1 MEPRMD
7 SLAEDLRTMV
17 RRPLTERHVAAMR
30 KLAKV
35 VDIPAGTTV
44 MKAGETPAT
53 FNYLLS
59 GEVELFDPETEARIG
74 EFALGPGQ
82 FMGDIGFLANSHA
95 LYSMRAAQNSQL
107 LAVPRQD
114 MLDLMAATP
123 EMSDIIVS
131 VFAARRRRQ
140 LEQGDS
146 ALTIV
151 GRLEDRR
158 VRDVLAF
165 AGRNR
170 IPIAQF
176 DPGSDGAAACAGICT
191 VDPKEPTVIL
201 GRDEVLAATPA
212 AIADRLGLA
221 LPMTEDRLYDVAIV
235 GGGPAG
241 IAAGVYAGA
250 EGLCALVIENLTI
263 GGQAGTSSRIENY
276 MGFPTGISGADL
288 CWRGEVQAMKFG
300 TRFAMPHRVVALA
313 DAEGEF
319 RLTLEDGNVAR
330 ARAVVV
336 ATGVQYRRLAVDR
349 LEAFESAGVYY
360 AATEVEA
367 RYCRDAHVV
376 VIGGGNSAGQAAM
389 FLCRSAAHVH
399 VLVRGTSL
407 AASMSSYLSDRLA
420 KDPAITVHYE
430 TELAALHGHDMLDS
444 VTLRHSGTGTTRDI
458 PARAVFVMVGA
469 APNTEWLKDDVDLD
483 DKGFVRTGRDVGG
496 ASAHATSRPGIF
508 AVGDVRAGS
517 VKRVAS
523 GVGEGSVVISEVW
536 QYLNQGH

>member
-1 MEPRMD
+1 MD

-17 RRPLTERHVAAMR
+17 RRPLTASHVAAMR
-30 KLAKV
+30 KMGHITEIA
-35 VDIPAGTTV
+35 AGMTV
-44 MKAGETPAT
+44 LMAGETPAT

-59 GEVELFDPETEARIG
+59 GEVELFDPETGTRIG

-95 LYSMRAAQNSQL
+95 LYSMRAAQDSQL
-107 LAVPRQD
+107 LVVPRQA
-114 MLDLMAATP
+114 MLDLMAAMP

-151 GRLEDRR
+151 GRTEDRR
-158 VRDVLAF
+158 VREVLAF

-170 IPIAQF
+170 IPIQQF
-176 DPGSDGAAACAGICT
+176 DPGSEGAAACAGVCMLHA
-191 VDPKEPTVIL
+191 DEPTVIL
-201 GRDEVLAATPA
+201 GRSEVLAATPA
-212 AIADRLGLA
+212 AIAERLGLA
-221 LPMTEDRLYDVAIV
+221 LLMTEDRLYDVAIV

-300 TRFAMPHRVVALA
+300 TRFAMPHRVVAL
-313 DAEGEF
+313 DETGGDF

-336 ATGVQYRRLAVDR
+336 ATGVQYRRMAVDR

-360 AATEVEA
+360 AATEIEA

-389 FLCRSAAHVH
+389 FLCRTAAHVH
-399 VLVRGTSL
+399 LLVRGTSL

-420 KDPAITVHYE
+420 KDPAITIHYE
-430 TELAALHGHDMLDS
+430 TELTALHGQDMLDG
-444 VTLRHSGTGTTRDI
+444 VTLRHRGTGAARDI

-469 APNTEWLKDDVDLD
+469 EPNTDWLKDCVDLD

-523 GVGEGSVVISEVW
+523 GVGEGSVVIAEVW
-536 QYLNQGH
+536 RYLNPTP

>member
-1 MEPRMD
+1 MD

-17 RRPLTERHVAAMR
+17 RRPLLPSHIAAMQM
-30 KLAKV
+30 AGTE
-35 VDIPAGTTV
+35 VDVPAGTIV
-44 MKAGETPAT
+44 LHAGALYDH
-53 FNYLLS
+53 FSYLIA
-59 GEVELFDPETEARIG
+59 GEVELMDPETGLRTPG
-74 EFALGPGQ
+74 TMTLGPGQ
-82 FMGDIGFLANSHA
+82 YMGDIGFLANSRS
-95 LYSMRAAQNSQL
+95 LSSMRACQPTRL
-107 LAVPRQD
+107 LRVPRD
-114 MLDLMAATP
+114 AMLALMAANP
-123 EMSDIIVS
+123 EMSDLIVS
-131 VFAARRRRQ
+131 VFAARRRGQ
-140 LEQGDS
+140 LERGVS

-151 GRLEDRR
+151 GGAEDRQ

-170 IPIAQF
+170 IPIQQF
-176 DPGSDGAAACAGICT
+176 DPGSAGAAECTAIAGLNGQGP
-191 VDPKEPTVIL
+191 VVIL
-201 GRDEVLAATPA
+201 GKDEVLAATPA
-212 AIADRLGLA
+212 AIAERLGLA

-250 EGLCALVIENLTI
+250 EGLCAVVIENLTI

-300 TRFAMPHRVVALA
+300 TRFAMPHRVAAL
-313 DAEGEF
+313 DDSTGIF
-319 RLTLEDGNVAR
+319 RLTLENGQIVR

-336 ATGVQYRRLAVDR
+336 ATGVQYRRMPVDR
-349 LEAFESAGVYY
+349 LAHFENAGVYY

-367 RYCRDAHVV
+367 RYCRDCAVV

-389 FLCRSAAHVH
+389 FLSRGAHHVH

-407 AASMSSYLSDRLA
+407 AASMSAYLADRLE
-420 KDPAITVHYE
+420 KDPSITVHYE
-430 TELAALHGHDMLDS
+430 TELDTLHGDASLES
-444 VTLRHSGTGTTRDI
+444 VTLRKAGAIQKI
-458 PARAVFVMVGA
+458 PAKAVFVMVGA
-469 APNTEWLKDDVDLD
+469 APNTDWLKDCVTLD
-483 DKGFVRTGRDVGG
+483 DKGFVRTGREVGG
-496 ASAHATSRPGIF
+496 PTPHATSRPGIY

-536 QYLNQGH
+536 GYLNPGL

>member
-1 MEPRMD
+1 MD

-17 RRPLTERHVAAMR
+17 RRPLTPSHVAA
-30 KLAKV
+30 LHKV
-35 VDIPAGTTV
+35 GQIIDIPAGRAVLT
-44 MKAGETPAT
+44 AGETPAT

-59 GEVELFDPETEARIG
+59 GEIELYDPETGIRIG

-82 FMGDIGFLANSHA
+82 FMGDIGFLANSRA
-95 LYSMRAAQNSQL
+95 LYSMRASQNSQY
-107 LAVPRQD
+107 LAVPRQT

-151 GRLEDRR
+151 GRLDDRR

-170 IPIAQF
+170 IPIQQF
-176 DPGSDGAAACAGICT
+176 DPGSDGAAVCAGVFT
-191 VDPKEPTVIL
+191 LDPDEPAVIL
-201 GRDEVLAATPA
+201 GRDEVLAPTPA

-221 LPMTEDRLYDVAIV
+221 LPLTEDRLYDVAIV

-250 EGLCALVIENLTI
+250 EGLRALVIENLTI

-313 DAEGEF
+313 DAGDEF
-319 RLTLEDGNVAR
+319 HLTLEDGNIAR

-336 ATGVQYRRLAVDR
+336 ATGVQYRRMAVDR
-349 LEAFESAGVYY
+349 LETFESAGVYY
-360 AATEVEA
+360 AATEIEA
-367 RYCRDAHVV
+367 RYCRDAPVV

-430 TELAALHGHDMLDS
+430 TELTALHGQDMLDG
-444 VTLRHSGTGTTRDI
+444 VTLRDRGTGTARDM

-469 APNTEWLKDDVDLD
+469 APNTDWLKDCVDLD
-483 DKGFVRTGRDVGG
+483 DNGFVRTGRDVGG
-496 ASAHATSRPGIF
+496 ASSHATSRPGVF
-508 AVGDVRAGS
+508 AMGDVRTGS

-536 QYLNQGH
+536 QYLHQTP

>member
-1 MEPRMD
+1 MD

-17 RRPLTERHVAAMR
+17 RRPLTATHVAAMQQIGSTTD
-30 KLAKV
+30 V
-35 VDIPAGTTV
+35 PAGTIV
-44 MKAGETPAT
+44 LRPGASQSN
-53 FNYLLS
+53 FIYLLS
-59 GEVELFDPETEARIG
+59 GEVELFDPETQSRIG

-82 FMGDIGFLANSHA
+82 FMGDIGFLAGSHA
-95 LYSMRAAQNSQL
+95 LNTMRAVHDTRL
-107 LAVPRQD
+107 LVVPREA
-114 MLDLMAATP
+114 MLGLMAATP

-151 GRLEDRR
+151 GRAADRR

-170 IPIAQF
+170 IPIQQF
-176 DPGSDGAAACAGICT
+176 DPGSEGADACAGICT
-191 VDPKEPTVIL
+191 LDPDQPTVII

-212 AIADRLGLA
+212 AIAERLGLA
-221 LPMTEDRLYDVAIV
+221 LLMTEERLYDVAIV

-313 DAEGEF
+313 DQDGAF
-319 RLTLEDGNVAR
+319 RLTLEDGNSAR

-336 ATGVQYRRLAVDR
+336 ATGVQYRRMPVDR
-349 LEAFESAGVYY
+349 LESFESAGVYY
-360 AATEVEA
+360 AATEIEA
-367 RYCRDAHVV
+367 RYCRGAEVI

-389 FLCRSAAHVH
+389 FLCRGAAHVH
-399 VLVRGTSL
+399 VLVRGKSL
-407 AASMSSYLSDRLA
+407 AASMSAYLTDRLQ
-420 KDPAITVHYE
+420 KDRAITVHYE
-430 TELAALHGHDMLDS
+430 TELTALHGDDMLDG
-444 VTLRHSGTGTTRDI
+444 VTLRNRAEGTLRDI

-469 APNTEWLKDDVDLD
+469 EPNTDWLKDCVALD

-496 ASAHATSRPGIF
+496 ASAHATSRPGVF

-536 QYLNQGH
+536 RYLNPVA